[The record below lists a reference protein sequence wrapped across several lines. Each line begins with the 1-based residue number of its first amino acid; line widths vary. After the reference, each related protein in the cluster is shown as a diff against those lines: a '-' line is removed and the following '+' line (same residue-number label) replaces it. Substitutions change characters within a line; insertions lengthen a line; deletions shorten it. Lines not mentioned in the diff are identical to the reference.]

1 MAIRD
6 NAVVTAAKGYVFLGP
21 VGNPAPSPAEL
32 DTLNPETFGAQ
43 VYSLVSTGAPT
54 GGTFTLTIGT
64 ETTDPLPYNATA
76 AGIQAAV
83 EALEG
88 VGVGNAYVSGGPILT
103 DAVELGF
110 IGALHGQTFTV
121 TVDDTG
127 LTGGTTPAVEA
138 TQTQATNGWTTVGH
152 TSREDM
158 PEFGFDGGDTEIRGT
173 WQNEQLREVTT
184 EAEVD
189 YLTLHLHQLDKQS
202 FELYY
207 GENASNVPGV
217 FGVAAGVRKRLER
230 ALLIIIVDGDVRV
243 GFYAPKSS
251 VRREDAIGLP
261 VDGFAT
267 LPIRATF
274 LKVGENNLFEW
285 ISQDTLT

>member
-6 NAVVTAAKGYVFLGP
+6 NAVVTAAKGYVFTGF
-21 VGNPAPSPAEL
+21 VGTPAPTPEEL
-32 DTLNPETFGAQ
+32 DTVVLETFGAQ
-43 VYSLVSTGAPT
+43 VVSLVQTGNPT
-54 GGTFTLTIGT
+54 GGTFTISVGGDITVA
-64 ETTDPLPYNATA
+64 LPYNATA
-76 AGIQAAV
+76 AGVQAAL

-88 VGVGNAYVSGGPILT
+88 IGAGNVYASGGPINSEPIE
-103 DAVELGF
+103 VGF
-110 IGALHGQTFTV
+110 INALQGETLTL
-121 TVDDTG
+121 TVDDST
-127 LTGGTTPAVEA
+127 LTGGDTPKVEV
-138 TQTQATNGWTTVGH
+138 TETQAPNGWHSVGH

-158 PEFGFDGGDTEIRGT
+158 PEFGFEGGDTEIRGT

-189 YLTLHLHQLDKQS
+189 YLTLQLHQLDRSS

-207 GENASNVPGV
+207 GENASKTPGV
-217 FGVAAGVRKRLER
+217 FGVAAGTRKRVER

-243 GFYAPKSS
+243 GFYVPKASL
-251 VRREDAIGLP
+251 RRDDAIGLP
-261 VDGFAT
+261 VDGFAS

-285 ISQDTLT
+285 ISLDTL